1 MSPLFSIIG
10 DSNIR
15 RNMTGLNIA
24 SRSSMK
30 SAQIIDC
37 VSLATIEK
45 SFQEVRAEAEVL
57 ILAAITGFL
66 LEEGFNG
73 TIFSTIDPVLATFAT
88 KLLGFCAARPNLQV
102 RRYVP
107 LTHDSL
113 SSLTVFLDYLVS
125 WCIYKYTTRASCF
138 ITFRVST

>member
-1 MSPLFSIIG
+1 
-10 DSNIR
+10 
-15 RNMTGLNIA
+15 
-24 SRSSMK
+24 MK

-102 RRYVP
+102 LSQIVFKQIVFRYFKYDMLPKFSV
-107 LTHDSL
+107 TADRSL
-113 SSLTVFLDYLVS
+113 STCTIWFKDSVGYDISIDTRFFLTLQLFFLF
-125 WCIYKYTTRASCF
+125 T
-138 ITFRVST
+138 